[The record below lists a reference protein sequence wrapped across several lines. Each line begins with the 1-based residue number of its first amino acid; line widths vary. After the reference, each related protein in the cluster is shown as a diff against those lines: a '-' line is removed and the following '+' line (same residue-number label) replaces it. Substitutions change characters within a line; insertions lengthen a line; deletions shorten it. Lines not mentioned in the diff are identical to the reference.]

1 MGTPPPEIRPH
12 GQHRRSLTGVVGAR
26 AQGRQDSGDFFGA
39 DPMLPAPYR
48 IHKRRQELSDTFTL
62 ELAPADGSNS
72 VPFVPASSICC
83 MPSAPGSACQH
94 QWQSGR
100 SGGPGAYHSGGGSG
114 DGGSV
119 GFEERRYAR
128 RARPIRHGLAG
139 GGGGRQRCGD
149 RRRRHRP
156 GAVAAGHLL
165 RSQPAEKYGDV
176 CIYYGART
184 PEDILYRA
192 ELEKWRGQF
201 DLTVDV
207 TVDRAIGKW
216 AGKVGVVTRLMAR
229 GGFDPSQTVALVC
242 GPEIMMRY
250 AIKSLNQHGVANNRI
265 YVSMER
271 NMKCAIGFCG
281 HCQLGPYFICKDGPV
296 FRFDRIESLFEIR
309 EL

>member
-1 MGTPPPEIRPH
+1 MASTVDPLPALSEHAPRVRE
-12 GQHRRSLTGVVGAR
+12 
-26 AQGRQDSGDFFGA
+26 DSSDFFGA

-62 ELAPADGSNS
+62 ELAPAD
-72 VPFVPASSICC
+72 SS
-83 MPSAPGSACQH
+83 
-94 QWQSGR
+94 R
-100 SGGPGAYHSGGGSG
+100 SLAFGPGQFNMLYAFGAGEAPVSISGNPANPATLVHTIRAVGPVTEALWDLKSG
-114 DGGSV
+114 DVLGVRGPFGAAWPVAEAEGSDVVIVAGG
-119 GFEERRYAR
+119 
-128 RARPIRHGLAG
+128 IGLAPL
-139 GGGGRQRCGD
+139 RPAIYHVLNQR
-149 RRRRHRP
+149 
-156 GAVAAGHLL
+156 
-165 RSQPAEKYGDV
+165 EKYGSV

-184 PEDILYRA
+184 PADILYRS

-207 TVDRAIGKW
+207 TVDRATGKW
-216 AGKVGVVTRLMAR
+216 SGKVGVVTRLVAR

-250 AIKSLNQHGVANNRI
+250 AVKSLKQQGVANDRI

-271 NMKCAIGFCG
+271 NMKCAVGFCG

>member
-1 MGTPPPEIRPH
+1 MAGLVDPLPPLLERTPGTPQEA
-12 GQHRRSLTGVVGAR
+12 GDVG
-26 AQGRQDSGDFFGA
+26 GA

-62 ELAPADGSNS
+62 ELAPADGSNGA
-72 VPFVPASSICC
+72 PFQPGQFNMLYAFGLGEAPISISGNPAD
-83 MPSAPGSACQH
+83 SAALVHTIRAVGPVTEAR
-94 QWQSGR
+94 WDLR
-100 SGGPGAYHSGGGSG
+100 SGDVLGVRGPFGTAWPVAEAEGSDIVIIAGG
-114 DGGSV
+114 
-119 GFEERRYAR
+119 
-128 RARPIRHGLAG
+128 IGLAPL
-139 GGGGRQRCGD
+139 RPAIYHVLN
-149 RRRRHRP
+149 RR
-156 GAVAAGHLL
+156 
-165 RSQPAEKYGDV
+165 EEYGSV
-176 CIYYGART
+176 CIYYGARS
-184 PEDILYRA
+184 PEDILYRP

-207 TVDRAIGKW
+207 TVDRAAGKW
-216 AGKVGVVTRLMAR
+216 GGKVGVVTRLVTR

-250 AIKSLNQHGVANNRI
+250 AIKSLNQHGVANDRI

-296 FRFDRIESLFEIR
+296 FRFDRIEPLFEIR